1 MSKDSNIHA
10 ERGAENLN
18 NGQFDLAV
26 DHFSKA
32 IEADPSIAHYH
43 SERAVAFVNMKK
55 FQLAIQDLNQAVEL
69 DPNYGFRYAARAFV
83 KNALGDKNGAI
94 ADYEK
99 AIELDPEDAI
109 SRNNL
114 GLIYEYGG
122 KMEAS
127 KTLFKEA
134 DELSDATNNP
144 LPEINKEGGNG
155 PKSDAHNQQN
165 TSNKEDKISFLQAI
179 KKIFTDK
186 DTFKEFISFIK
197 NGFKF
202 K

>member
-10 ERGAENLN
+10 ERGASALES
-18 NGQFDLAV
+18 GQFDDAIT
-26 DHFSKA
+26 HFSKA
-32 IEADPSIAHYH
+32 IEADPSIAQYH
-43 SERAVAFVNMKK
+43 SERAVALVNLKK

-69 DPNYGFRYAARAFV
+69 DPEYGFRYASRAFV
-83 KNALGDKNGAI
+83 KNALGDKQGAI
-94 ADYEK
+94 EDYLK

-122 KMEAS
+122 KQAAS
-127 KTLFKEA
+127 QQLYKESDEITAKTQVKKTSDTDANAKVGQENTSHLPPEKTLTFFQ
-134 DELSDATNNP
+134 
-144 LPEINKEGGNG
+144 I
-155 PKSDAHNQQN
+155 
-165 TSNKEDKISFLQAI
+165 I
-179 KKIFTDK
+179 KKVFTDK